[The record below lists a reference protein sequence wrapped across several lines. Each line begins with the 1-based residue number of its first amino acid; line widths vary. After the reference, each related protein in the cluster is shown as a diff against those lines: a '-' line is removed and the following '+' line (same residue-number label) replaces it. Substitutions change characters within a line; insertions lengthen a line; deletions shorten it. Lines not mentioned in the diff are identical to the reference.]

1 MPKKP
6 HVVYNREDVVIKTTK
21 YVQEDLRDMSDFIL
35 SCCST
40 ADMPKSFFEE
50 RNVAY
55 VCFHFNMDGKDY
67 PDDLGESMPFPE
79 FYKRIEEGAQPT
91 TSQVNVDE
99 FTNFF
104 EPFLKEGKDIL
115 HVSLSS
121 GLSGSF
127 NSASIAAR
135 DLMEKYPERTIKV
148 VDSLGASSGFGVLM
162 TYLADL
168 RDEGKSIT
176 EVYDWAEKNKLR
188 VHHWFFSTDLTSYKR
203 GGRISAT
210 SAMVGTLLGIC
221 PLLNMDN
228 EGHLIPRKK
237 IRTKKKVIE
246 ELVNMMK
253 EHVEDGPDYK
263 GYCYISNSAC
273 EEDAEKVRDLVEAYC
288 PNLKGK
294 VLINSIGTVIGSHTG
309 PGTVAL
315 FFLGD
320 ERVD

>member
-6 HVVYNREDVVIKTTK
+6 HVVYNREDVVMKTTK
-21 YVQEDLRDMSDFIL
+21 YIQEVLRDMSDYIL

-91 TSQVNVDE
+91 TSQVNVEE
-99 FTNFF
+99 FINFF

-168 RDEGKSIT
+168 RDEGKSLT

>member
-1 MPKKP
+1 M
-6 HVVYNREDVVIKTTK
+6 KTTK

-104 EPFLKEGKDIL
+104 EPFLKKGKDIL

-168 RDEGKSIT
+168 RDEGKSLT

>member
-1 MPKKP
+1 
-6 HVVYNREDVVIKTTK
+6 
-21 YVQEDLRDMSDFIL
+21 MSDFIL

-67 PDDLGESMPFPE
+67 PDDLGASMPFPE

-168 RDEGKSIT
+168 RDEGKSLT

>member
-1 MPKKP
+1 
-6 HVVYNREDVVIKTTK
+6 
-21 YVQEDLRDMSDFIL
+21 MSDFIL

-168 RDEGKSIT
+168 RDEGKSLT

-294 VLINSIGTVIGSHTG
+294 ILINSIGTVIGSHTG

>member
-1 MPKKP
+1 M
-6 HVVYNREDVVIKTTK
+6 VYNREDVVMKTTK
-21 YVQEDLRDMSDFIL
+21 YIQEVLHDMSDFIL

-148 VDSLGASSGFGVLM
+148 VDSLGASSGFGVLV

-168 RDEGKSIT
+168 RDEGKSLT

-237 IRTKKKVIE
+237 IRTKRKVIE
-246 ELVNMMK
+246 ELVKMMK

-273 EEDAEKVRDLVEAYC
+273 EKDAEAVRDLVEAYC

>member
-1 MPKKP
+1 
-6 HVVYNREDVVIKTTK
+6 
-21 YVQEDLRDMSDFIL
+21 MSDFIL

-91 TSQVNVDE
+91 TSQVNVEE

-168 RDEGKSIT
+168 RDEGKSLT

-188 VHHWFFSTDLTSYKR
+188 VHHWFFSIDLTSYKR

-253 EHVEDGPDYK
+253 EHVEDGPNYK

>member
-1 MPKKP
+1 
-6 HVVYNREDVVIKTTK
+6 
-21 YVQEDLRDMSDFIL
+21 MSDFIL

-135 DLMEKYPERTIKV
+135 DLMEKYPARTIKV

-168 RDEGKSIT
+168 KDEGKSLT

>member
-1 MPKKP
+1 
-6 HVVYNREDVVIKTTK
+6 
-21 YVQEDLRDMSDFIL
+21 MSDFIL

-135 DLMEKYPERTIKV
+135 DLMEKYPARTIKV

-168 RDEGKSIT
+168 KDEGKSLT

-294 VLINSIGTVIGSHTG
+294 ILINSIGTVIGSHTG

>member
-1 MPKKP
+1 
-6 HVVYNREDVVIKTTK
+6 
-21 YVQEDLRDMSDFIL
+21 MSDFIL

-168 RDEGKSIT
+168 RDEGKSLT

-273 EEDAEKVRDLVEAYC
+273 EEGAEKVRDLVEAYC

>member
-6 HVVYNREDVVIKTTK
+6 HVVYNREDVVMKTTK

-135 DLMEKYPERTIKV
+135 DLIEKYPERTIKV

-168 RDEGKSIT
+168 RDEGKSLT

>member
-1 MPKKP
+1 
-6 HVVYNREDVVIKTTK
+6 
-21 YVQEDLRDMSDFIL
+21 MSDFIL

-168 RDEGKSIT
+168 RDEGKSLT

-320 ERVD
+320 KRVD

>member
-1 MPKKP
+1 
-6 HVVYNREDVVIKTTK
+6 
-21 YVQEDLRDMSDFIL
+21 MSDFIL

-168 RDEGKSIT
+168 RDEGKSLT

-273 EEDAEKVRDLVEAYC
+273 EEDAEKVRDLVEAYW

>member
-1 MPKKP
+1 
-6 HVVYNREDVVIKTTK
+6 
-21 YVQEDLRDMSDFIL
+21 MSDFIL

-168 RDEGKSIT
+168 KDEGKSLT

-253 EHVEDGPDYK
+253 EHVEDGSDYK

-294 VLINSIGTVIGSHTG
+294 ILINSIGTVIGSHTG

>member
-1 MPKKP
+1 
-6 HVVYNREDVVIKTTK
+6 
-21 YVQEDLRDMSDFIL
+21 MSDFIL

-168 RDEGKSIT
+168 KDEGKSLT

-294 VLINSIGTVIGSHTG
+294 ILINSIGTVVGSHTG

>member
-1 MPKKP
+1 M
-6 HVVYNREDVVIKTTK
+6 KTTK

-168 RDEGKSIT
+168 KDEGKSLT

>member
-6 HVVYNREDVVIKTTK
+6 HVVYNREDVVMKTTK
-21 YVQEDLRDMSDFIL
+21 YIQEVLRDMSDFIL

-168 RDEGKSIT
+168 KDEGKSLT

>member
-1 MPKKP
+1 
-6 HVVYNREDVVIKTTK
+6 
-21 YVQEDLRDMSDFIL
+21 MSDFIL

-162 TYLADL
+162 TYLADI
-168 RDEGKSIT
+168 RDEGKSLT

>member
-1 MPKKP
+1 
-6 HVVYNREDVVIKTTK
+6 
-21 YVQEDLRDMSDFIL
+21 MSDFIL

-135 DLMEKYPERTIKV
+135 DLMEKYPGRTIKV

-168 RDEGKSIT
+168 RDEGKSLT

>member
-1 MPKKP
+1 M
-6 HVVYNREDVVIKTTK
+6 KTTK

-168 RDEGKSIT
+168 RDEGKSLT
-176 EVYDWAEKNKLR
+176 EVYDWAEKNELR

>member
-1 MPKKP
+1 
-6 HVVYNREDVVIKTTK
+6 
-21 YVQEDLRDMSDFIL
+21 MSDFIL

-168 RDEGKSIT
+168 RDEGKSLA

-294 VLINSIGTVIGSHTG
+294 ILINSIGTVIGSHTG

>member
-1 MPKKP
+1 M
-6 HVVYNREDVVIKTTK
+6 KTTK
-21 YVQEDLRDMSDFIL
+21 YILQEVLRDMSDFIL

-67 PDDLGESMPFPE
+67 SDDLGESMPFPE

-91 TSQVNVDE
+91 TSQVNVEE

-168 RDEGKSIT
+168 RDEGKSLT

>member
-1 MPKKP
+1 
-6 HVVYNREDVVIKTTK
+6 
-21 YVQEDLRDMSDFIL
+21 MSDFIL

-135 DLMEKYPERTIKV
+135 DLMEKYPERTIKI

-162 TYLADL
+162 TYLANL
-168 RDEGKSIT
+168 RDEGKSLT

>member
-1 MPKKP
+1 
-6 HVVYNREDVVIKTTK
+6 
-21 YVQEDLRDMSDFIL
+21 MSDFIL

-168 RDEGKSIT
+168 RDEGKSLT
-176 EVYDWAEKNKLR
+176 EVYDWAERNKLR

>member
-1 MPKKP
+1 
-6 HVVYNREDVVIKTTK
+6 
-21 YVQEDLRDMSDFIL
+21 MSDFIL

-168 RDEGKSIT
+168 RDEGKSLA

>member
-6 HVVYNREDVVIKTTK
+6 HVVYNREDVVMKTTK
-21 YVQEDLRDMSDFIL
+21 YIQEVLRDMSDFIL

-168 RDEGKSIT
+168 RDEGKSLT

-294 VLINSIGTVIGSHTG
+294 ILINSIGTVIGSHTG

>member
-1 MPKKP
+1 
-6 HVVYNREDVVIKTTK
+6 
-21 YVQEDLRDMSDFIL
+21 MSDFIL

-67 PDDLGESMPFPE
+67 PDDLGESMTFPE

-168 RDEGKSIT
+168 RDEGKSLT

>member
-1 MPKKP
+1 
-6 HVVYNREDVVIKTTK
+6 
-21 YVQEDLRDMSDFIL
+21 MSDFIL

-135 DLMEKYPERTIKV
+135 DLME
-148 VDSLGASSGFGVLM
+148 
-162 TYLADL
+162 
-168 RDEGKSIT
+168 
-176 EVYDWAEKNKLR
+176 N
-188 VHHWFFSTDLTSYKR
+188 
-203 GGRISAT
+203 
-210 SAMVGTLLGIC
+210 
-221 PLLNMDN
+221 
-228 EGHLIPRKK
+228 
-237 IRTKKKVIE
+237 IRRE
-246 ELVNMMK
+246 
-253 EHVEDGPDYK
+253 P
-263 GYCYISNSAC
+263 S
-273 EEDAEKVRDLVEAYC
+273 R
-288 PNLKGK
+288 
-294 VLINSIGTVIGSHTG
+294 
-309 PGTVAL
+309 
-315 FFLGD
+315 
-320 ERVD
+320 

>member
-1 MPKKP
+1 
-6 HVVYNREDVVIKTTK
+6 
-21 YVQEDLRDMSDFIL
+21 MSDFIL

-40 ADMPKSFFEE
+40 ADMPKSFLEE

-168 RDEGKSIT
+168 KDEGKSLT

-294 VLINSIGTVIGSHTG
+294 ILINSIGTVIGSHTG

>member
-1 MPKKP
+1 M
-6 HVVYNREDVVIKTTK
+6 KTTK
-21 YVQEDLRDMSDFIL
+21 YIQEVLRDMSDFIL

-162 TYLADL
+162 TYLADI
-168 RDEGKSIT
+168 RDEGKSLT

>member
-1 MPKKP
+1 
-6 HVVYNREDVVIKTTK
+6 
-21 YVQEDLRDMSDFIL
+21 MSDFIL

-148 VDSLGASSGFGVLM
+148 VDFLGASSGFGVLM

-168 RDEGKSIT
+168 KDEGKSLT

>member
-6 HVVYNREDVVIKTTK
+6 HVVYNREDVVMKTTK
-21 YVQEDLRDMSDFIL
+21 YIQEVLRDMSDFIL

-168 RDEGKSIT
+168 RDEGKSLT

>member
-1 MPKKP
+1 
-6 HVVYNREDVVIKTTK
+6 
-21 YVQEDLRDMSDFIL
+21 MSDFIL

-104 EPFLKEGKDIL
+104 EPLLKEGKDIL

-168 RDEGKSIT
+168 RDEGKSLT

>member
-1 MPKKP
+1 
-6 HVVYNREDVVIKTTK
+6 
-21 YVQEDLRDMSDFIL
+21 MSDFIL

-91 TSQVNVDE
+91 TSQVNVEE

-168 RDEGKSIT
+168 RDEGKSLM

-253 EHVEDGPDYK
+253 EHVEDGPNYK

>member
-1 MPKKP
+1 
-6 HVVYNREDVVIKTTK
+6 
-21 YVQEDLRDMSDFIL
+21 MSDFIL

-168 RDEGKSIT
+168 KDEGKSLT

-294 VLINSIGTVIGSHTG
+294 ILINSIGTVIGSHTG

>member
-1 MPKKP
+1 
-6 HVVYNREDVVIKTTK
+6 
-21 YVQEDLRDMSDFIL
+21 MSDFIL

-148 VDSLGASSGFGVLM
+148 VDSLGASFGFGVLM

-168 RDEGKSIT
+168 RDEGKSLT